1 MLVSVIIPTFN
12 EARFIGQTL
21 DAVAR
26 MRGVVEVIVVD
37 GGSVDET
44 VAVVG
49 GRRDVKLINA
59 ERGRGA
65 QMHAGAGVAQG
76 KVLWFLHADT
86 IPQPD
91 AFELIGESLGDPHV
105 VGGNFNIHFDGHRIA
120 ARFLTC
126 FYRQMRRL
134 GLYYGDSAIFVRR
147 EIYEHI
153 GGFKPFPIFEDL
165 DLVRRL
171 NKCGRM
177 THLTSSVVTSS
188 RRFEGRSFL
197 RTFSQWM
204 FLQLLY
210 WMGASPHTLGT
221 LYTPVRS
228 AMKSRTH

>member
-49 GRRDVKLINA
+49 GRRDVMLINA
-59 ERGRGA
+59 VRGSCS

-91 AFELIGESLGDPHV
+91 AFELIGESL
-105 VGGNFNIHFDGHRIA
+105 
-120 ARFLTC
+120 
-126 FYRQMRRL
+126 
-134 GLYYGDSAIFVRR
+134 
-147 EIYEHI
+147 
-153 GGFKPFPIFEDL
+153 
-165 DLVRRL
+165 
-171 NKCGRM
+171 
-177 THLTSSVVTSS
+177 
-188 RRFEGRSFL
+188 
-197 RTFSQWM
+197 
-204 FLQLLY
+204 
-210 WMGASPHTLGT
+210 
-221 LYTPVRS
+221 
-228 AMKSRTH
+228 